1 MKILAVSDT
10 KDSGLYDFFSKEKV
24 DGVELI
30 LSCGDLSKDY
40 LEFLVTMVNKP
51 LAYVRGNHDEGFR
64 KDPPEGCDCLEDEVL
79 VINGIRIAGL
89 GGSMKYKDSEEMYTE
104 KQMKKRV
111 GKLKKKIGRIGGLD
125 ILVTHAPLK
134 GCGDADDLPHQ
145 GFDCI
150 RQILD
155 LYHPLFLIHGHMHQE
170 YGNFERIREYG
181 DTRIINACGKVI
193 IDFPDEKILPEQKK
207 KKRLFSGWF

>member
-111 GKLKKKIGRIGGLD
+111 GKLKKKIGRIGGS
-125 ILVTHAPLK
+125 TSWS
-134 GCGDADDLPHQ
+134 
-145 GFDCI
+145 
-150 RQILD
+150 R
-155 LYHPLFLIHGHMHQE
+155 M
-170 YGNFERIREYG
+170 RR
-181 DTRIINACGKVI
+181 
-193 IDFPDEKILPEQKK
+193 
-207 KKRLFSGWF
+207 

>member
-111 GKLKKKIGRIGGLD
+111 GKLKKKMP
-125 ILVTHAPLK
+125 VETP
-134 GCGDADDLPHQ
+134 
-145 GFDCI
+145 
-150 RQILD
+150 
-155 LYHPLFLIHGHMHQE
+155 
-170 YGNFERIREYG
+170 
-181 DTRIINACGKVI
+181 
-193 IDFPDEKILPEQKK
+193 
-207 KKRLFSGWF
+207 

>member
-10 KDSGLYDFFSKEKV
+10 KDSGLYDYFSKDKV
-24 DGVELI
+24 DGVKLF
-30 LSCGDLSKDY
+30 LSCGDLSKNY

-64 KDPPEGCDCLEDEVL
+64 EDPPEGCDCLEDTVL

-104 KQMKKRV
+104 KQMEKRV
-111 GKLKKKIGRIGGLD
+111 RRLKKKIEKAGGLD

-134 GCGDADDLPHQ
+134 GYGDADDLPHQ
-145 GFDCI
+145 GFACV

-155 LYHPLFLIHGHMHQE
+155 LYHPLYLVHGHMHQE
-170 YGNFERIREYG
+170 YGNFERQREYG
-181 DTRIINACGKVI
+181 ETKIINACGRVI
-193 IDFPDEKILPEQKK
+193 IDFPDERIVPEE
-207 KKRLFSGWF
+207 KKRKNIFSKWF